1 MPMLIWTP
9 RYTLSPAIVRALMDI
24 EAAKAVIEQLPLPP
38 AAEAELRRRA
48 RLRSTHYSTR
58 IEGNRLTLAETE
70 QVIESGRKIKDR
82 ERDVNEVKHYWDALL
97 WVESQA
103 MRRVPLT
110 EEFIRALHALV
121 ERGNRKRPTPY
132 RDGQNVIRDS
142 ITRDIVYLPP
152 EAKDVPALM
161 KALVRWVAQAEREGL
176 PAPIIAGLAHYQFVT
191 IHPYY
196 DGNGRTA
203 RLLATFILQRGGYGL
218 NGILSIEEQH
228 AHGLDGYYAA
238 LATHPHHNYYEGR
251 AEVDLTSWL
260 GYFFRILGQVFAIAR
275 DEAMKLAATTPINV
289 TQKDISRNP
298 QSLDARAR
306 LVMGLFMRQE
316 YITSQD
322 VAATLGLSTRMARV
336 LLADWVAAGWLVTA
350 DPSNRNRAYALAH
363 LS

>member
-1 MPMLIWTP
+1 MQIWNP
-9 RYTLSPAIVRALMDI
+9 RYTLAPALVRALMKI
-24 EAAKAVIEQLPLPP
+24 EAAKAIVEQLPLPP

-70 QVIESGRKIKDR
+70 QVIEAGRTIKGR
-82 ERDVNEVKHYWDALL
+82 ERDVSEVKHYWDALL

-103 MRRVPLT
+103 MRRTPLT
-110 EEFIRALHALV
+110 DELVRKLHALT
-121 ERGNRKRPTPY
+121 EHGQHRRPSPY

-161 KALVRWVAQAEREGL
+161 KALVRWVAQAESEGL
-176 PAPIIAGLAHYQFVT
+176 LVPIVAGLAHYQFVT
-191 IHPYY
+191 LHPYY

-228 AHGLDGYYAA
+228 ARDLERYYAA
-238 LATHPHHNYYEGR
+238 LVTHPHHSYYEGR
-251 AEVDLTSWL
+251 ADADLTAWL
-260 GYFFRILGQVFAIAR
+260 NYFLHDLERVFTLAKEEAAQSVTQSALSGFPQR
-275 DEAMKLAATTPINV
+275 HEAMHT
-289 TQKDISRNP
+289 S
-298 QSLDARAR
+298 SLDARAQ
-306 LVMGLFMRQE
+306 LVRGLFARQE
-316 YITSQD
+316 RITSQD

-336 LLADWVAAGWLVTA
+336 LLAEWVAAGWLHVA
-350 DPSNRNRAYALAH
+350 DPSKRNRAYVLR
-363 LS
+363 